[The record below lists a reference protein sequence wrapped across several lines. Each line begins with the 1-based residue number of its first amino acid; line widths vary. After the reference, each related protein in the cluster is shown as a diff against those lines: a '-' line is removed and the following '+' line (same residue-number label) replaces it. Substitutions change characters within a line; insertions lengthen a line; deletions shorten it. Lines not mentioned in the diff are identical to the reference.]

1 MIKLENIEFSYG
13 NGFALGPLSMQ
24 IEEREFIA
32 ILGPNGSGKSTLLKL
47 ISGYLLPAKGKVYLN
62 GSEVSG
68 YSKKELA
75 KKISYVPQFTYSV
88 FPYSV
93 YEIVLMGRTPFLN
106 IFGYEKENDRERV
119 FSALEKMEIA
129 HLANKGINEI
139 SGGEAQRAFIARALV
154 QETDIILMDEPNAH
168 LDLKHQIAI
177 FKLLK
182 ELNEEG
188 KTILTVSHDL
198 NLPGRYA
205 GKVMLIREGEIVKFG
220 KKEDVLSDELIKE
233 VFDVDVK
240 TECKSGVVK
249 VNLEI

>member
-13 NGFALGPLSMQ
+13 NGFSLGPISLQ
-24 IEEREFIA
+24 IGEKDFLA

-47 ISGYLLPAKGKVYLN
+47 ISGYLSPSEGKVYLN
-62 GSEVSG
+62 ERDISG
-68 YSKKELA
+68 FSKKELA

-106 IFGYEKENDRERV
+106 FFGYENKVDREKV
-119 FSALEKMEIA
+119 FSALEKMEIS

-168 LDLKHQIAI
+168 LDLKHQISI
-177 FKLLK
+177 FKLL
-182 ELNEEG
+182 EDLNKEG

-198 NLPGRYA
+198 NLPGRFA
-205 GKVMLIREGEIVKFG
+205 ENVMLIREGEIVKYG
-220 KKEDVLSDELIKE
+220 RKEDVLSADLIKS
-233 VFDVDVK
+233 VFDVNVK
-240 TECKSGVVK
+240 TEKKSGVVK